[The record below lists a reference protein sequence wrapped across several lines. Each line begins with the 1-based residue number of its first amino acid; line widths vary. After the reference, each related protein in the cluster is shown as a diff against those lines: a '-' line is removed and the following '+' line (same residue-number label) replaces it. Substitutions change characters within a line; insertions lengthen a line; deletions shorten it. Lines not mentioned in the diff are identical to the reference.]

1 MDDEERRPE
10 EAVGGTTED
19 AENRGRPDEIISNIS
34 ALILSLNPYS
44 LPDNSLAENYV
55 PLFFYHLLSI
65 SQVVSNTEDAT
76 G

>member
-19 AENRGRPDEIISNIS
+19 AENRGRPDETISNIS
-34 ALILSLNPYS
+34 ALILSLSN
-44 LPDNSLAENYV
+44 NSLAENYV
-55 PLFFYHLLSI
+55 PLVFYHPLFI
-65 SQVVSNTEDAT
+65 VQVVSNTEDAT